1 MPCSSPLAPPKPCSL
16 FTSSVASI
24 CQVQWSV
31 CILIWPCFSA
41 TLDTVQHSIYS
52 KHFFLLPF
60 MTLPCPL
67 FSSTS
72 LLVNLLWSCLILNLR
87 FSPHLRLQKPLY
99 AYSCKICV
107 SSSDLALPW
116 APVSCSIP
124 IPVLLSL
131 CLDAFFHLHLHI
143 HSSFF
148 STLTTPACVISNGS
162 LHCIAFRQPEAHA
175 GDWRDGG
182 GWGQSIYSKAPI
194 PVSVG
199 SLWLG
204 DFNQSPQLLAGGLQL
219 FLILGSG

>member
-162 LHCIAFRQPEAHA
+162 LHCIQAARSTCRRLER
-175 GDWRDGG
+175 WRWVRAEHLFQGPHPR
-182 GWGQSIYSKAPI
+182 ICRI
-194 PVSVG
+194 PVTW
-199 SLWLG
+199 WL
-204 DFNQSPQLLAGGLQL
+204 
-219 FLILGSG
+219 